1 MLPLR
6 FRRLFPEEIRLL
18 RRIRKPY
25 NRRIE
30 HRPGV
35 TGGWMILRRIAHQL
49 QQQQWTAVMIELAIV
64 ILGVFLG
71 FQVSDWAN
79 ERANRSAEVR
89 HLEEIAEDLR
99 ADADAFDL
107 ISRSAEMRISGIDY
121 LLGETRG
128 VSRPTRV
135 VTPTGDSF
143 DMPAGQPVTEAERTN
158 LLARANLVRST
169 GGNRTGFEALLGAGG
184 MQKIRDRQISRQLQ
198 VYYAQLDE
206 MTELTVILKQLRA
219 EGVAIGHTL
228 GLSAFG
234 EMDPDRLTAIVRG
247 SPAYSA
253 YLRTNREWAAVYL
266 STVNQQQERARKLL
280 ADIEEYLGTRARP

>member
-1 MLPLR
+1 
-6 FRRLFPEEIRLL
+6 
-18 RRIRKPY
+18 
-25 NRRIE
+25 
-30 HRPGV
+30 
-35 TGGWMILRRIAHQL
+35 MILRRIAHHL
-49 QQQQWTAVMIELAIV
+49 QQQQWTAVVIELAIV
-64 ILGVFLG
+64 VLGVFLG

-99 ADADAFDL
+99 ADADAFDE

-128 VSRPTRV
+128 VSRPTRI
-135 VTPTGDSF
+135 VTPTGASF
-143 DMPAGQPVTEAERTN
+143 DMPAGPPVTDAERTT

-266 STVNQQQERARKLL
+266 STVNQQQDRARKLL